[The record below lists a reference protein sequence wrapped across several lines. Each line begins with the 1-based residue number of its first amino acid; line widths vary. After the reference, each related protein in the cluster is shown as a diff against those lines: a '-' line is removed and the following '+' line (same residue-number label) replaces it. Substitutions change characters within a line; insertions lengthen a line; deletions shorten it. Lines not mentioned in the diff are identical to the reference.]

1 MFLGKQKR
9 GEIGTMTK
17 LFRKMNCPL
26 SFLAIAFLLIQIT
39 CDLYIPTLMARIV
52 DNGITAGDTW
62 YVWSQG
68 SIMFFLAVIGV
79 FAALANIF
87 VSARITNRFAS
98 RLREEI
104 FVKAVTMNKLNFVK
118 IGTASM
124 ITRNSNDVKQMQTLA
139 KTLIQYLA
147 QVPAYLLGGIF
158 LAYRLSASLTMLFI
172 YALPLLVVS
181 AVGISLYADPIYAK
195 AQRKVDKL
203 NQSYKESLDGVRVI
217 RAFNKEKAEYEK
229 YERINAEYM
238 KTSVQ
243 VNTALSLLAPFATFV
258 ISSAVLLITGVG
270 AMRAADGSVEIGAM
284 MGVISYGA
292 QIITGFTMGTMVISM
307 IPRGKVSAKRINEV
321 LDMPVGMK
329 EAAISEKR
337 SAGAELELSGVSF
350 RYKGAERNA
359 VDSISF
365 KMSAGQT
372 LAVVGSTGSGKTTLI
387 NLILRF
393 YDTDAGTVKRNGI
406 DIRDMRFAGL
416 QSSILYVPQISQLF
430 YGTIR
435 ENMLLAK
442 PDAADVEIWKAL
454 ETANADRFVRA
465 LDQGLDSPVQRC
477 GSNFSGGQKQR
488 LCIARAIL
496 KSAEVY
502 IFDDSFSALD
512 FKTDSEIRKKIK
524 IELKDAVKVI
534 VAQRISTVMDA
545 DEIAV
550 LEAGKLAGL
559 GTHAQLKKNS
569 RIYQEIIASQFEKME
584 AV

>member
-1 MFLGKQKR
+1 
-9 GEIGTMTK
+9 MTK